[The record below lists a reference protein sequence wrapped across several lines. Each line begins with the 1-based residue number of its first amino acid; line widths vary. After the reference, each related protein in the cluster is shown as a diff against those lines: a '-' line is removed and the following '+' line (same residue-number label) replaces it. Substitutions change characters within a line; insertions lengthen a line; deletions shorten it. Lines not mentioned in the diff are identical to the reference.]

1 MMIHWNTEAEIW
13 KGVTNLPIVLG
24 GLVSVWMLG
33 KTKTVQKL
41 QKRKWLEVMMQVI
54 FGALG
59 GTAVHCLTFGKAENV
74 FWIVLYLIL
83 FQLSEGISELLLL
96 IFAEE
101 PKERYR
107 RCVKWYRIG
116 EAVLYVLACILLF
129 TPFRDVLMLYLYDLG
144 VLLTTAIVLIR
155 NRHAANDG
163 TGTLRRIF
171 AGLLVLAV
179 AVLVGTVFEKT
190 VYIMKIPVNGVLFEH
205 ILFAVAVI
213 LFGTAGRKSLRH
225 G

>member
-1 MMIHWNTEAEIW
+1 MIHWNTEAEIL

-33 KTKTVQKL
+33 KTKTAKTR
-41 QKRKWLEVMMQVI
+41 QKRKWLEVMMYVVL
-54 FGALG
+54 GALG

-96 IFAEE
+96 MFAEE

-107 RCVKWYRIG
+107 KCVKWYRIG
-116 EAVLYVLACILLF
+116 EAVLYVFACILLF
-129 TPFRDVLMLYLYDLG
+129 TSLRDVLLLYLYDLA
-144 VLLTTAIVLIR
+144 VILTTTVILIR

-163 TGTLRRIF
+163 AGTLRRIF
-171 AGLLVLAV
+171 AGLFVLGV
-179 AVLVGTVFEKT
+179 AVLLGTVLEKT
-190 VYIMKIPVNGVLFEH
+190 VYIMKMPVNGVFFEH

-213 LFGTAGRKSLRH
+213 LFGTAGRKSLRY